1 MAKGTDLFV
10 HICTDVRVGGGAH
23 VFSTDTGLS
32 TAGAHAYSFR
42 KVFPA
47 NLYPSSG
54 PVSVSGGGGASQ
66 SGRGG
71 VLWVF
76 PEHSVGVS
84 SRQPRCVDVLVQV
97 LVHVCVLNCIGT
109 RAHILTECR
118 DSGGPTHGLN
128 ALPWSCDIPS
138 ASSPPVLSIPI
149 ACPRLRLAPLRLG
162 ARARLWRRGGRR
174 WALRA

>member
-1 MAKGTDLFV
+1 M
-10 HICTDVRVGGGAH
+10 
-23 VFSTDTGLS
+23 FSTDTGLS

-54 PVSVSGGGGASQ
+54 PVSVSGGGDGSQ

-84 SRQPRCVDVLVQV
+84 SRRPRCVDVLVQV
-97 LVHVCVLNCIGT
+97 FVRVCVRGVHVGEDVRVSVGVGVGGCGRVNGWVSMG
-109 RAHILTECR
+109 RQAH
-118 DSGGPTHGLN
+118 GGE
-128 ALPWSCDIPS
+128 S
-138 ASSPPVLSIPI
+138 
-149 ACPRLRLAPLRLG
+149 
-162 ARARLWRRGGRR
+162 
-174 WALRA
+174 